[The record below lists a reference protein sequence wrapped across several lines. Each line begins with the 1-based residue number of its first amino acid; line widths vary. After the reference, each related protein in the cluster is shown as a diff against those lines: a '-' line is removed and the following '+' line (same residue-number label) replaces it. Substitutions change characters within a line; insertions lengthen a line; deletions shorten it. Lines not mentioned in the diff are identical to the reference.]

1 MELTLYSWLFLFVD
15 LYLYTCKKVKEMGN
29 KIKYKLCNKSI
40 PTINKEN
47 IHTTCSVFN
56 FT

>member
-1 MELTLYSWLFLFVD
+1 MDLPLNSLLFLFVD
-15 LYLYTCKKVKEMGN
+15 LYVYSCKKVKEMAN

-47 IHTTCSVFN
+47 ILTTWSVFN
-56 FT
+56 LT